1 MSASLAAFER
11 PRIGTSNTKLQVEF
25 GILLPE
31 WQSLAVYEKMTDIF
45 MVFVTKKA
53 SATELET
60 EDSIASSLNASN
72 LALQLE
78 FLGFKFLTGA
88 SLQAQNPRPPTEV
101 PFGSVLC
108 HREALRIEKEEDY
121 PLVHNLNSTGD
132 VGPPKE
138 HVESSGVLKALVDQ
152 LCKEIGPSFD

>member
-45 MVFVTKKA
+45 VVFVTKKA

-60 EDSIASSLNASN
+60 EGL
-72 LALQLE
+72 
-78 FLGFKFLTGA
+78 
-88 SLQAQNPRPPTEV
+88 
-101 PFGSVLC
+101 
-108 HREALRIEKEEDY
+108 
-121 PLVHNLNSTGD
+121 
-132 VGPPKE
+132 
-138 HVESSGVLKALVDQ
+138 SG
-152 LCKEIGPSFD
+152 